1 MPLDPKD
8 PKRTFYHR
16 QSAAVHSGILLNTS
30 IKTRNAIHFP
40 LMKPRKHLFRQTGK
54 AFAAAGR
61 MMLRHEVPRD
71 AAGISYFALVALFPA
86 IIVLIALVDV
96 FLGWM
101 DLHNIVLN
109 RIIDLFPGSSQFLT
123 SNLNEVAAP
132 STAIVISCIV
142 VVLWSS
148 SWIYTFIES
157 GVNRAWDLTHQRTFW
172 ESRMYGIALMALGGF
187 SLLCSA
193 GITTFVS
200 AVRAQAEIHISQSA
214 QAHYYLD
221 WFWHLTLLGT
231 GFLVAVLVFAFVF
244 KWAPHRKVLWM
255 EAFPGALVSTVMWQV
270 GSFIFAEIVPY
281 FDYQRIYGK
290 MGAVIAILVWVY
302 TSNLI
307 LLFGA
312 NFCAQ
317 FHWIRLDFAVP
328 NAGDSTEQK
337 PPNSAPSHR

>member
-1 MPLDPKD
+1 MTPSKHPV
-8 PKRTFYHR
+8 R
-16 QSAAVHSGILLNTS
+16 QI
-30 IKTRNAIHFP
+30 
-40 LMKPRKHLFRQTGK
+40 GK
-54 AFAAAGR
+54 ALVAAGR
-61 MMLRHEVPRD
+61 MMLTHEVPRD

-86 IIVLIALVDV
+86 TIVLIALVDA
-96 FLGWM
+96 FLGWT
-101 DLHNIVLN
+101 DLHDTVLK
-109 RIIDLFPGSSQFLT
+109 RIADLFPGSHQFLT
-123 SNLNEVAAP
+123 SNLNGIATP

-193 GITTFVS
+193 AITTFVS

-214 QAHYYLD
+214 QTYYFMD
-221 WFWHLTLLGT
+221 RFWHLTLLGA
-231 GFLVAVLVFAFVF
+231 GFLIAVLVFAFVF

-255 EAFPGALVSTVMWQV
+255 EAFPGALVSTVMWEV
-270 GSFIFAEIVPY
+270 GSFIFAEIIPF
-281 FDYQRIYGK
+281 FDYQRIYGR
-290 MGAVIAILVWVY
+290 MSAVIAILVWVY

-317 FHWIRLDFAVP
+317 FHWIRMDLPIPAARVP
-328 NAGDSTEQK
+328 TEQK
-337 PPNSAPSHR
+337 LRSNTSNVK